1 MPSVHHSCR
10 RFPTQC
16 TVTDLARPS
25 QKHRT
30 IWYLVLSL
38 IYCSLLMPVSSFAW
52 TYYLQQDLG
61 VQGLVHLCRYS
72 NGKAYT
78 VNATELCPLSI
89 EDSAPGFGQGQG
101 FLQGEYRDG
110 MTKVCVY
117 DVLGEKRAIRLP
129 STALCPLNS
138 TF

>member
-1 MPSVHHSCR
+1 MPSVLRLFCL
-10 RFPTQC
+10 FPARC
-16 TVTDLARPS
+16 AVTYSAGLLQRYG
-25 QKHRT
+25 T
-30 IWYLVLSL
+30 IWFLV
-38 IYCSLLMPVSSFAW
+38 SLLVFCAWMIPIPSFAW

-72 NGKAYT
+72 NGKVYT

-101 FLQGEYRDG
+101 FLKGEYQDG

-117 DVLGEKRAIRLP
+117 DVLGEKKAIRLP
-129 STALCPLNS
+129 STSLCSLDP